1 MQGLYS
7 KQSVTD
13 LRKRNKENC
22 GWLRELHFLLYNTA
36 GNEDD

>member
-13 LRKRNKENC
+13 LRKGNKT